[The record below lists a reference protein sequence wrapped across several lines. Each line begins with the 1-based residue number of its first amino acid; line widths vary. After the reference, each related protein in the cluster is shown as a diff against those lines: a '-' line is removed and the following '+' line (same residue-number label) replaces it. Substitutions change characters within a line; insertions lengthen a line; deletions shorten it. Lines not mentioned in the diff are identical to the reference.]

1 MRAIRALLIGGS
13 GQLGAEIGRRWV
25 DVEIDAP
32 SHDELDL
39 GRIDT
44 LEDAVAFYRPNLVVN
59 CAAYHK
65 VDQCEVE
72 PLRAMEINAVAVDT
86 LAGVCARRQIE
97 FLTVSTDYVFD
108 GNLGRAYVE
117 SDVPRPLST
126 YGVSKFAGELL
137 VQRRQM
143 KAYIVRTCGVYG
155 LHASRTKGYTFID
168 RIISDARAGTPVRV
182 VNDVICS
189 PTYAGHL
196 AEALGTLVRSGTY
209 GLYHMANAGAVSW
222 YDFAA
227 EALRQ
232 SGIDHP
238 IESLKGSEW
247 KGMAR
252 RPAYSPLA
260 SEKLAGL
267 GIAMPSWAEGI
278 AAYLADKRAFDATA

>member
-1 MRAIRALLIGGS
+1 M
-13 GQLGAEIGRRWV
+13 